1 MNTLSLYSDAGIAL
15 VRLNRPATRNAI
27 DDTLIAELTHTV
39 ATLNQDPELR
49 VVILSGE
56 GEAFCAG
63 MDLGYLARLAQ
74 FGEEENRADSRALLE
89 LLLAIRESPLPWIA
103 AVNGPA
109 IAGGCGLATACDLIL
124 ADREKARFG
133 YTETRIG
140 FIPAIVSPLLV
151 ERVGMTRARDLLLS
165 GRIVSA
171 GTALELGLINELADP
186 GAVLALAGSR
196 AQALARQCSR
206 DSLAATKS
214 LLRRISGLELR
225 SAMELALEDNVR
237 LRQSASCKRGVE
249 AFLAKQELDWRLL
262 DRDPSSPIS

>member
-1 MNTLSLYSDAGIAL
+1 MKTLSLYLQDGIAL
-15 VRLNRPATRNAI
+15 LTLERPATRNAL
-27 DDTLIAELTHTV
+27 DDTLVAELKDV
-39 ATLNQDPELR
+39 AHQLAGNREAR
-49 VVILSGE
+49 AVILTGS

-63 MDLGYLARLAQ
+63 MDLAYLGRLAT
-74 FGEEENRADSRALLE
+74 FGEEENRADGRALLE
-89 LLLAIRESPLPWIA
+89 LLLAIREHPLPWIA

-165 GRIVSA
+165 GRVIQA
-171 GTALELGLINELADP
+171 GAALELGLINELADP
-186 GAVLALAGSR
+186 GAVLSLAGSR
-196 AQALARQCSR
+196 AQGLARHCSR
-206 DSLAATKS
+206 TSLTATKS

-225 SAMELALEDNVR
+225 AAMELALEDNVT
-237 LRQSASCKRGVE
+237 LRMGEPCRRGVS
-249 AFLAKQELDWRLL
+249 AFLAKQDLDWRTL
-262 DRDPSSPIS
+262 D